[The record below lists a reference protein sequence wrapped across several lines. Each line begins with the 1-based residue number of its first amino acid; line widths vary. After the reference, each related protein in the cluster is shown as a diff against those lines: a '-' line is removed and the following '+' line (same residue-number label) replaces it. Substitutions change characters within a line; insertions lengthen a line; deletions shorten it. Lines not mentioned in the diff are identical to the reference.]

1 MPNFTTEPNAYP
13 VAMKRLSISAASAAS
28 LLLSQAAH
36 TLPSPTIVDEISH
49 GNAVT
54 LSWTDGGDAT
64 HYHVT
69 IYRMHTAADDEC
81 LTLAETDFSHI
92 ESAGSMTAHEGRNAE
107 WDFITDCP
115 GWYVRSPLYMRHAIG
130 IDTFNQ
136 FPGYDPDDQFGG
148 AYILS
153 PDYDLSKVAP
163 ENRKLYVTCRL
174 ANEESSVTG
183 ALALYTWNDDASA
196 YRISEEGEQTIQ
208 PLSNSE
214 FQEYTREFS
223 PSSNA
228 ERTRICISGY
238 GYSALWADSF
248 IASIWLK
255 AGDAAGIP
263 AHTAAIEAQPGV
275 NRYTIDT
282 SGNTPGDYIYGYTV
296 RGVRAE
302 PGPIS
307 GYYAIRAIS
316 PIREIHRIGENNSID
331 IIPRNRNGMNVV
343 TSGGYITVNGLEP
356 GTIVEIYQ
364 PAGQLVATGEAG
376 TPIQASASGILIV
389 RAGSMAAKIAAP

>member
-1 MPNFTTEPNAYP
+1 
-13 VAMKRLSISAASAAS
+13 
-28 LLLSQAAH
+28 
-36 TLPSPTIVDEISH
+36 
-49 GNAVT
+49 
-54 LSWTDGGDAT
+54 
-64 HYHVT
+64 
-69 IYRMHTAADDEC
+69 
-81 LTLAETDFSHI
+81 LAETDFSHI
-92 ESAGSMTAHEGRNAE
+92 ESAGSMTAHEWRNAE

-163 ENRKLYVTCRL
+163 ENRRVYVTCRL

-183 ALALYTWNDDASA
+183 AMALYTWDADASA
-196 YRISEEGEQTIQ
+196 YRISKEGEQTIQ
-208 PLSNSE
+208 PLSNSA

-223 PSSNA
+223 PSSDA

-248 IASIWLK
+248 IASIRLK
-255 AGDAAGIP
+255 AGDAAGLP

-282 SGNTPGDYIYGYTV
+282 SGNTTDDYIYGYTV
-296 RGVRAE
+296 RGVQAE
-302 PGPIS
+302 PSPIS

-316 PIREIHRIGENNSID
+316 PISEIHRIGENNSID

-376 TPIQASASGILIV
+376 TAIRASASGILIV